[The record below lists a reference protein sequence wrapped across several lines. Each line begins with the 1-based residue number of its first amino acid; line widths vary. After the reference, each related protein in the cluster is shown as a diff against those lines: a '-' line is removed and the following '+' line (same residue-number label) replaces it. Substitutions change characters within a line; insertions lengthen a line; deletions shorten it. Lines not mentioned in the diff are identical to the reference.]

1 MSNSAGLRPRI
12 RVRDAKVVRARLQAR
27 AAELKLRCGTLLV
40 LNAVLALLVGW
51 KRIRDDQLRLSQ
63 VCAQFPAGARW
74 LSPTTVGRLLA
85 KLAALELITYQP
97 ARGRAACAEIAIHPA
112 FLDGIY
118 ELQRDSAGRVVT
130 DNLTSAP
137 RPGDSRGGSGS
148 ADNCPLCA
156 RLRLQPETSLP
167 PVVGTENVN
176 FSREP
181 FLIGDLSPKTPLPPA
196 ADGDFDHELGSRPTA
211 VAVDPGEVREVH
223 DALPKPFASLPKHLR
238 WLLGEQIRARLAA
251 GWRPDQILEAL
262 CAPMPAEVRR
272 LYRLAVWRLAQNMP
286 GAGPRLTPLQQAWD
300 RRDAAA
306 KRRADADADA
316 RWYAAVTAVTSDDER
331 SRLLRADTVKFGRRS
346 ANPTA
351 ALAHAG
357 RMATRRFPGVELWD
371 ALRRWADD
379 VLGNREQAG
388 EPLDGSAPTSGLDV
402 LAQLGITGDAC
413 ALCGAVDAVGRPQLA
428 IAATRVCDR
437 CWVVA
442 APPELRG
449 DTVFDEVDGEM
460 VPA

>member
-1 MSNSAGLRPRI
+1 
-12 RVRDAKVVRARLQAR
+12 
-27 AAELKLRCGTLLV
+27 
-40 LNAVLALLVGW
+40 
-51 KRIRDDQLRLSQ
+51 
-63 VCAQFPAGARW
+63 
-74 LSPTTVGRLLA
+74 
-85 KLAALELITYQP
+85 
-97 ARGRAACAEIAIHPA
+97 
-112 FLDGIY
+112 
-118 ELQRDSAGRVVT
+118 VT
-130 DNLTSAP
+130 PS
-137 RPGDSRGGSGS
+137 
-148 ADNCPLCA
+148 
-156 RLRLQPETSLP
+156 
-167 PVVGTENVN
+167 
-176 FSREP
+176 
-181 FLIGDLSPKTPLPPA
+181 
-196 ADGDFDHELGSRPTA
+196 
-211 VAVDPGEVREVH
+211 
-223 DALPKPFASLPKHLR
+223 
-238 WLLGEQIRARLAA
+238 RLAA
-251 GWRPDQILEAL
+251 GWRPDQILETL
-262 CAPMPAEVRR
+262 CAPMPTEVRR
-272 LYRLAVWRLAQNMP
+272 PYRLALWRLAQNMP

-300 RRDAAA
+300 RRDTAA
-306 KRRADADADA
+306 KRKANADADA

-402 LAQLGITGDAC
+402 LAQLGITADAC

-449 DTVFDEVDGEM
+449 DTVFDEVDGEI